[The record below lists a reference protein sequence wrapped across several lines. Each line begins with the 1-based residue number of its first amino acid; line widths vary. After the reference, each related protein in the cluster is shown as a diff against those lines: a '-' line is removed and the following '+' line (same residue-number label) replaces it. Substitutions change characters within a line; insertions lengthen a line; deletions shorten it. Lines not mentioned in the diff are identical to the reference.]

1 MKGSKV
7 ILAACAVALALSASA
22 AWADLYPVPIK
33 KSVSSAT
40 VLPVT
45 GLVSHNTIVYTFQT
59 GVAISVRFETIDARY
74 VKLAVK
80 PVSSLPSSFA
90 ISLQWSYFSPI
101 TLAIGGGGTTDY
113 ILDTE
118 TGYAEK

>member
-1 MKGSKV
+1 MKGSKA
-7 ILAACAVALALSASA
+7 ILAACAVALVLSAGA

-59 GVAISVRFETIDARY
+59 GVAIGVRFESIDTRY
-74 VKLAVK
+74 VRLSVK
-80 PVSSLPSSFA
+80 PVTPVPSSFA
-90 ISLQWSYFSPI
+90 IYLRWSYFSSI
-101 TLAIGGGGTTDY
+101 TLTVGGGGTTDY